1 MVGLEEEGDDMGELW
16 EEAMSLL
23 TKWATKR
30 KAASTRVGPAAPE
43 EEEEVAVAP
52 HAGVDSHARVP
63 NSLMSF
69 PRCPAR
75 RCRPQMRCTERG
87 AVLL

>member
-1 MVGLEEEGDDMGELW
+1 MPSREEALVGLEEEGDDMGELW

-43 EEEEVAVAP
+43 EEE
-52 HAGVDSHARVP
+52 
-63 NSLMSF
+63 
-69 PRCPAR
+69 
-75 RCRPQMRCTERG
+75 
-87 AVLL
+87 